1 MTTNFPANVTFFPF
15 PKSSH
20 SLIAT
25 ETSFKNLLTAT
36 TPDPREHCQLDD
48 SSLQIPLAVLYS
60 VIFVLGLAGNVLA
73 LWVFLYVH
81 SKKNSV
87 RVFLINIALADLLL
101 VICLPFRVLYHS
113 KGNHWD
119 MGPILCKVVGN
130 LFYMNMYISITLLG
144 LISVDRYLKI
154 QRSAGGQYRLQAT
167 RWSST
172 VCGTIWILALAS
184 IMPMILISEGNEEL
198 NNNFIFSQSPRC
210 FQYKQRKNAKGK
222 AYFNLFLVAVFWF
235 VFVCL
240 VVSYGKIALKL
251 LRASRDKPDL
261 PNATRY
267 NRTARKSF
275 FVLFLFTIC
284 FVPYHMV
291 RVFYVISQI
300 SETSCFWRGV
310 VDQAN
315 EVVLLLSALNSCL
328 DPVMFFLLSESVR
341 KETLRLVNNMFR
353 RSDSG
358 GSVSGSSVDCG
369 RSLEEQPTASFIG
382 NLKRKI
388 TVQPSLLQI

>member
-1 MTTNFPANVTFFPF
+1 MNNYTN
-15 PKSSH
+15 S
-20 SLIAT
+20 
-25 ETSFKNLLTAT
+25 
-36 TPDPREHCQLDD
+36 
-48 SSLQIPLAVLYS
+48 
-60 VIFVLGLAGNVLA
+60 
-73 LWVFLYVH
+73 
-81 SKKNSV
+81 
-87 RVFLINIALADLLL
+87 
-101 VICLPFRVLYHS
+101 
-113 KGNHWD
+113 
-119 MGPILCKVVGN
+119 
-130 LFYMNMYISITLLG
+130 
-144 LISVDRYLKI
+144 
-154 QRSAGGQYRLQAT
+154 
-167 RWSST
+167 
-172 VCGTIWILALAS
+172 
-184 IMPMILISEGNEEL
+184 
-198 NNNFIFSQSPRC
+198 NFIFSQSPRC
-210 FQYKQRKNAKGK
+210 FQYKQRKHAQGK

-291 RVFYVISQI
+291 RVFYVVSQI

-328 DPVMFFLLSESVR
+328 DPMMYFLLSESVR
-341 KETLRLVNNMFR
+341 KETLRLVNKMFR
-353 RSDSG
+353 LSASG
-358 GSVSGSSVDCG
+358 GSGSGSSVDCG
-369 RSLEEQPTASFIG
+369 RSLEEQPNVSFIS
-382 NLKRKI
+382 NLRRKI